1 MALISFNCEK
11 VEVKTICS
19 APKTTQA
26 GENAQTCRG
35 GGWTPAG
42 PSGYMG
48 DDPGHVVGPQPGSL
62 GDRMYRFVSTL
73 SRQAKRIILLLVD
86 VALVPVALLTAL
98 GLQTNGLPDGRGLLT
113 HWAGLPM
120 LMVIAALL
128 VLVTGI
134 HRVQLKAYES
144 RAIMMTGV
152 HALLL
157 GLATAILD
165 DMAGYGTPLAT
176 FINFVLVYFLMCV
189 AARVVMLQVLL
200 WVYRSGH
207 EQTRVLIYGAGATG
221 RQLAAA
227 LRTDDTIQTVAFVD
241 DNPALHATM
250 VRGLTVY
257 SPVAVD
263 GLITSRQ
270 IDRVLLAM
278 PSLSRPKLAQ
288 LSRRFEDMGVD
299 VQALPSFAQLTGQE
313 ELLGQLE
320 PVAPGKFLGRA
331 PLDAELP
338 GGSDTY
344 ADRAVLVSGA
354 GGSIGSEL
362 CRQIL
367 ACKPAKLVLLDVS
380 ELALYTIDMELRGL
394 RRQAKIEIIPVLGS
408 VTDAGLAARTMRDNA
423 IEIVLHAAAYKHV
436 PMVEKN
442 AVVGMSNNV
451 LGTQVIAQAALD
463 AGVARFTLISTDKA
477 VRPKNMMGAS
487 KRLAEMVIQD
497 LASRSNATIFSM
509 VRFGNVMGSSG
520 SVIPLF
526 NDQIAK
532 GGPVTVT
539 HRDVTRYFM
548 TIPEAARLVLAAG
561 SFAQGGD
568 VFVLDMGEPIAIYDL
583 ARQMIT
589 AAGYTV
595 RDAQT
600 PQGDIEIKI
609 TNLRPG
615 EKIHEELLI
624 GEGQTTTP
632 HPKVLLERAEHLS
645 QIEMAAA
652 LKALR
657 AAVADA
663 DDAALR
669 AVVARWV
676 EGGAGFAA
684 SNEASQT

>member
-1 MALISFNCEK
+1 
-11 VEVKTICS
+11 
-19 APKTTQA
+19 
-26 GENAQTCRG
+26 
-35 GGWTPAG
+35 
-42 PSGYMG
+42 
-48 DDPGHVVGPQPGSL
+48 
-62 GDRMYRFVSTL
+62 MYRFVSTL

-86 VALVPVALLTAL
+86 VALVPVALLLAFA
-98 GLQTNGLPDGRGLLT
+98 LQTNGLPAGPGLLT
-113 HWAGLPM
+113 HWAGVPM
-120 LMVIAALL
+120 LMMIAALL

-144 RAIMMTGV
+144 RAIMMTGM

-227 LRTDDTIQTVAFVD
+227 LRTDETIQTVAFVD
-241 DNPALHATM
+241 DNPALHTTM

-257 SPVAVD
+257 SSVAVD
-263 GLITSRQ
+263 GLIASRQ

-320 PVAPGKFLGRA
+320 PVAPGTFLGRA

-344 ADRAVLVSGA
+344 AGRNVLVSGA

-367 ACKPAKLVLLDVS
+367 ACKPAKLVLFDVS
-380 ELALYTIDMELRGL
+380 ELALYTIDMELQGL
-394 RRQAKIEIIPVLGS
+394 RRKAKIALVPVLGS
-408 VTDAGLAARTMRDNA
+408 VTDVGLVARVMRDHG

-451 LGTQVIAQAALD
+451 LGTQVMAQAALD
-463 AGVARFTLISTDKA
+463 AGVQRFTLISTDKA
-477 VRPKNMMGAS
+477 VRPTNMMGAS

-497 LASRSNATIFSM
+497 LASRSNRTIFSM

-595 RDAQT
+595 RDEAT

-609 TNLRPG
+609 TDLRPG

-632 HPKVLLERAEHLS
+632 HPKVLLESATHLS
-645 QIEMAAA
+645 EIEMAAA

-657 AAVADA
+657 TAVTEADE
-663 DDAALR
+663 DALR
-669 AVVARWV
+669 DVVVRWV
-676 EGGAGFAA
+676 EGGAAFALRG
-684 SNEASQT
+684 ASQT